1 MNTQNNLE
9 AFLFIKGESQLKKDI
24 ESVLNISGTE
34 LSELIQKL
42 KEKYTGSGLTVIET
56 ETECALVTSE
66 DVSSFIEE
74 IEKGERGGEL
84 SKASLETLAI
94 ILYKNG
100 ATRSEIDYIRG
111 VNSSFI
117 LRNLYL
123 RGLITKSD
131 GEKKSRGARY
141 VPTAEL
147 VRFLGITDLTELP
160 GYQDIVSSINQA
172 VDETEN
178 DGK

>member
-1 MNTQNNLE
+1 MNMHNKLE
-9 AFLFIKGESQLKKDI
+9 AYLFIKGESQAKKDL
-24 ESVLNISGTE
+24 EGALGVTTDE
-34 LSELIQKL
+34 LKELLGVL
-42 KEKYTGSGLTVIET
+42 KEKYSGSGLAIIET
-56 ETECALVTSE
+56 ETECALVTS
-66 DVSSFIEE
+66 DNVSEFIEE

-123 RGLITKSD
+123 RGLVTKSEQD
-131 GEKKSRGARY
+131 KKSRGATY
-141 VPTAEL
+141 VPTTDL
-147 VRFLGITDLTELP
+147 VRFLGITEVGELP
-160 GYQDIVSSINQA
+160 GYESILSKINETI
-172 VDETEN
+172 DESET

>member
-1 MNTQNNLE
+1 MNMHNKLE
-9 AFLFIKGESQLKKDI
+9 AYLFIKGEAQLKKDV
-24 ESVLNISGTE
+24 ESVLHVTSEELQELLGT
-34 LSELIQKL
+34 L
-42 KEKYTGSGLTVIET
+42 KEKYTNSGLALVET
-56 ETECALVTSE
+56 EIECALVTSE
-66 DVSSFIEE
+66 SVSEFIEE

-123 RGLITKSD
+123 RGLVTKSEQD
-131 GEKKSRGARY
+131 KKSRGATY
-141 VPTAEL
+141 VPTTDL
-147 VRFLGITDLTELP
+147 VRFLGITDIQELP
-160 GYQDIVSSINQA
+160 GYQDILKTISGAIEEG
-172 VDETEN
+172 DN